1 MDRQA
6 DCAIEI
12 LFETREDGRFYAH
25 SPDLPGFH
33 MASKDLKAMRADFEP
48 AIRDLVAANTR
59 FAVDKIQFVPAL
71 ESITTQYDRGAKRE
85 VCFVTLKRGG

>member
-25 SPDLPGFH
+25 SPDLPGLH
-33 MASKDLKAMRADFEP
+33 LASKDLKALRADFEP
-48 AIRDLVAANTR
+48 AIRDLIAGNTR
-59 FAVDKIQFVPAL
+59 FQVDKLQFVPSL
-71 ESITTQYDRGAKRE
+71 NSITTRFDQGTKRE
-85 VCFVTLKRGG
+85 LCIVSFKRSA